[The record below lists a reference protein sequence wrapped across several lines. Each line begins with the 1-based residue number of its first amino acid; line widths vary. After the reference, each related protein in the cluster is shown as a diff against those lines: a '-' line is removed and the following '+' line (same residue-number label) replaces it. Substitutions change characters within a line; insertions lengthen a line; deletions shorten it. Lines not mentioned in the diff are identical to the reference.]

1 MSVQTRMP
9 RLIKEYSAFPKEEL
23 ISSIKKISKRLGGDN
38 TKEAITELE
47 ADNFSRA
54 IEITLNYYDK
64 TYMYNLKG
72 RKEDQIQYIQTETDE
87 TEVNVLKILKVAE
100 KVFS

>member
-1 MSVQTRMP
+1 
-9 RLIKEYSAFPKEEL
+9 
-23 ISSIKKISKRLGGDN
+23 
-38 TKEAITELE
+38 
-47 ADNFSRA
+47 
-54 IEITLNYYDK
+54 
-64 TYMYNLKG
+64 LKG